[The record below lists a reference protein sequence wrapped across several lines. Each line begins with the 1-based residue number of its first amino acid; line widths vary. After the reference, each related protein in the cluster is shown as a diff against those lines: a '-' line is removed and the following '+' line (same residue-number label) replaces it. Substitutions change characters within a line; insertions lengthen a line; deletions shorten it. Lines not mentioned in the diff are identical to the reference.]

1 MCGGKTED
9 IRMHHVRSLK
19 KLTGETESERLM
31 MKMRRKSL
39 ALCPDCYENT
49 LFNPLRSSTP

>member
-1 MCGGKTED
+1 MCGGRTED

-39 ALCPDCYENT
+39 ALCPDCFSNT
-49 LFNPLRSSTP
+49 HVQPSR